1 METRAHFVVIGAFV
15 LLVTLCGALFTMW
28 LAQDSF
34 RRSFATYEVAFQGP
48 VRGLSEGGDVRFNGI
63 KVGEVDRLTFDP
75 GAPNTVV
82 AVIRVNQTTPISP
95 DSLVVLEFVG
105 LTGLSFIQ
113 VQAGQ
118 QPSFVD
124 NPPAEGVVPRLNARA
139 TQIDELVSSGGD
151 VITGANETLAKLN
164 LILTA
169 ENAENLRRTLA
180 NLRDTTGGLTGVG
193 ELVTDLRATLG
204 RVETAVVEVEAAAKA
219 WNSLGTEVEGQ
230 IGPLATETRAVLTE
244 AGRTLAGLNTEVA
257 RVGGRVDR
265 LLTELEAPTVEV
277 LEEAQLAAADLRA
290 LSVRLEAIAR
300 EVERDPRAFFL
311 GDVHPAARA
320 PN

>member
-1 METRAHFVVIGAFV
+1 METKAHFVVIGAFV
-15 LLVTLCGALFTMW
+15 LLVTMCGALFTMW

-34 RRSFATYEVAFQGP
+34 RRQFATYEVAFQGP

-63 KVGEVDRLTFDP
+63 KVGEVERLTFDP
-75 GAPNTVV
+75 NAPNVVV
-82 AVIRVNQTTPISP
+82 AEIRVNQTTPISP
-95 DSLVVLEFVG
+95 DSLVALEFVG

-124 NPPAEGVVPRLNARA
+124 NPPEQGVTPRLNARA

-164 LILTA
+164 MVLTA
-169 ENAENLRRTLA
+169 ENADNLRQTLA
-180 NLRDTTGGLTGVG
+180 NLRDVTGGLTGIGAVVDDLG
-193 ELVTDLRATLG
+193 ETLR
-204 RVETAVVEVEAAAKA
+204 RVESAVVEVEATAKA
-219 WNSLGTEVEGQ
+219 WTALGTTVDGQ
-230 IGPLATETRAVLTE
+230 IGPLATDTRAVLTE
-244 AGRTLAGLNTEVA
+244 ASRTLAGLNTEVA

-265 LLTELEAPTVEV
+265 LLTQLEAPTVEV

-290 LSVRLEAIAR
+290 LAVRLEALAR